1 MYKAYISYFV
11 SYLLNNLKRTE
22 NIREVVLFGSAAR
35 DEATKES
42 DIDLFINLK
51 KEDKKLNKEIDKV
64 LEEFYKSREALLF
77 KTKKIENKINII
89 VGKINEWPELKRS
102 IESEGIVLYG
112 QYISSNVKGK
122 KYAIIFWSEIEKNR
136 GAFLNKIY
144 GFRVKSKRYLGL
156 LQSYNGMKLGKSAIL
171 IPVENKDEI
180 LKLIRHHKVSAKI
193 LEIYM

>member
-122 KYAIIFWSEIEKNR
+122 KY
-136 GAFLNKIY
+136 
-144 GFRVKSKRYLGL
+144 LGSTRL
-156 LQSYNGMKLGKSAIL
+156 
-171 IPVENKDEI
+171 
-180 LKLIRHHKVSAKI
+180 R
-193 LEIYM
+193 

>member
-1 MYKAYISYFV
+1 M
-11 SYLLNNLKRTE
+11 
-22 NIREVVLFGSAAR
+22 LFGSAAR

>member
-89 VGKINEWPELKRS
+89 VGKINEWPELKSS

-193 LEIYM
+193 LEI